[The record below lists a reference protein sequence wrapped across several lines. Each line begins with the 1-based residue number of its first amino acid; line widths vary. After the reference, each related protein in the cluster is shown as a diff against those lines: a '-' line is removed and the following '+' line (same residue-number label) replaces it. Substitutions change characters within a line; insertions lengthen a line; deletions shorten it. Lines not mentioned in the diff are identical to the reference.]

1 MYRYLNGN
9 YLVSISGSFNQN
21 RKYEA
26 LRFDEDLNA
35 DFPDSIDLKITNKCS
50 HGCKFCHESSN
61 INGKSFD
68 LEKTKK
74 ILDTLPNNPI
84 EIAIGGGNVLEC
96 YDDLLEL
103 IKFCSDKN
111 FSTRITLNVLDILN
125 SENTEKI
132 KKIMEIDHDASLG
145 VSIQSLDQIELLI
158 RSMKKTYVYANTIVL
173 HMILGIFPIEELKS
187 LLELPTDYRAIG
199 RRILILGY
207 KQFGRGKNMSIN
219 EDVINQW
226 KNTISNYIYSTRAR
240 SNKTNLLSTNYKVI
254 GFDNLAIEQLSLKD
268 MLLKP
273 EWENIYLGTDFSHS
287 MYIDAVEETFA
298 PTSRTNYSERV
309 SWDDISLIDY
319 FKHNHNKWS

>member
-1 MYRYLNGN
+1 MSRYLNGN
-9 YLVSISGSFNQN
+9 YIVSISGSFDQN

-61 INGKSFD
+61 ISGKSFD

-74 ILDTLPNNPI
+74 ILDTLPNDPI

-103 IKFCSDKN
+103 IKFCSDKS

-132 KKIMEIDHDASLG
+132 KKIIEIDHSISLG
-145 VSIQSLDQIELLI
+145 VSIQSLDQVELLI
-158 RSMKKTYVYANTIVL
+158 KSMEKTYATIVL
-173 HMILGIFPIEELKS
+173 HIILGIFPIEELKS
-187 LLELPTDYRAIG
+187 LLELPTDYYRAVG

-207 KQFGRGKNMSIN
+207 KQFGRGKNISIK

-226 KNTISNYIYSTRAR
+226 KNTISNYIYSTRG
-240 SNKTNLLSTNYKVI
+240 NKTGLLSINYKAI
-254 GFDNLAIEQLSLKD
+254 GFDNLAIEQLNLKD

-273 EWENIYLGTDFSHS
+273 EWESIYLGTDFSHS

-298 PTSRTNYSERV
+298 PTSRTDYSERV
-309 SWDDISLIDY
+309 SWDNVSLIDY